1 MPTLF
6 NLDKIKAKNPT
17 LFITNHPIIIVY
29 FKFLFIEWHSKINMG
44 SGLIVLSLLCFV
56 VVVDFLIPQNTL
68 FFNYFVESLITIL
81 N

>member
-6 NLDKIKAKNPT
+6 NLDKIKAKKPT

-68 FFNYFVESLITIL
+68 FLITL
-81 N
+81 LSHLLQF

>member
-68 FFNYFVESLITIL
+68 FLITL
-81 N
+81 LSHLLQF